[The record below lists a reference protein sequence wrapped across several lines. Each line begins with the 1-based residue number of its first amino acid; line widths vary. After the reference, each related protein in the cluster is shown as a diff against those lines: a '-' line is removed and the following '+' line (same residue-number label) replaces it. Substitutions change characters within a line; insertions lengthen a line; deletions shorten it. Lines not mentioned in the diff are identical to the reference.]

1 MLTPELEWDH
11 VHLSAHD
18 LGSLL
23 TLVALD
29 VLRERNP
36 VTSGGFFLLCSELYS
51 PTRAGKG
58 GPIFPGHYEKEE
70 AGLAPVGGN

>member
-1 MLTPELEWDH
+1 MLTPELEWDR

-29 VLRERNP
+29 VL
-36 VTSGGFFLLCSELYS
+36 
-51 PTRAGKG
+51 
-58 GPIFPGHYEKEE
+58 
-70 AGLAPVGGN
+70 

>member
-1 MLTPELEWDH
+1 MLTPELSGTMFIFH
-11 VHLSAHD
+11 YD

-23 TLVALD
+23 TLVVLD

-36 VTSGGFFLLCSELYS
+36 VTSGAFSSLFRVV
-51 PTRAGKG
+51 PTHQSRCCG